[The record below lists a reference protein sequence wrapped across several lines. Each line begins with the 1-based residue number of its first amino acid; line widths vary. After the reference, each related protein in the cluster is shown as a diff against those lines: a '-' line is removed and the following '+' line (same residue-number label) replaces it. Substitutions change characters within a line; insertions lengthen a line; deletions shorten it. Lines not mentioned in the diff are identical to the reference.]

1 MYMKLRNSQSGKEE
15 IAQSHPALKQT
26 QSRLCPAPSGAAT
39 SARPPAGRSFHRAM
53 VLCAKPSQQCRPC
66 SVAIR
71 GNRPGPPSPKGP
83 HDDYYAT
90 SNDAS
95 NSSAVRLA
103 VLQRMKSKCIA
114 NITNNTS
121 PILASRQR
129 NARSMAFKAYM
140 PLMVMCRCALIF
152 NHLYFFFNFR
162 LKFLSKLLLAVTI
175 FYSELKLSL

>member
-1 MYMKLRNSQSGKEE
+1 MSHHATPKL
-15 IAQSHPALKQT
+15 L
-26 QSRLCPAPSGAAT
+26 GAT
-39 SARPPAGRSFHRAM
+39 MFHESLYQPEAWT
-53 VLCAKPSQQCRPC
+53 QCRPC

-83 HDDYYAT
+83 RDGYAT
-90 SNDAS
+90 SNDS
-95 NSSAVRLA
+95 SKSSAVRLP

-152 NHLYFFFNFR
+152 NLYIFFFNFR
-162 LKFLSKLLLAVTI
+162 LKFLSKLLAVTI
-175 FYSELKLSL
+175 FYNELKLSL